1 MQSEAERTLRNLS
14 IVGLLKQNDKLMTLA
29 DTFAISTPTSYRGA
43 YRKWLG
49 EERMANLT
57 RVGEAVRAGCA
68 YVTAA
73 REEQCALPLQRQRLE
88 LSAQRMAEALARARV
103 GLRHLGDTYAD
114 DSTCRVRIELLV
126 QEVDDFLR
134 VLGEFPAS
142 AGPPSPSSSSSP
154 PPFSSSSTWLLSS
167 VSTSPF
173 PIVELRPP
181 R

>member
-29 DTFAISTPTSYRGA
+29 DSFAISTPTSYRGA

-49 EERMANLT
+49 EERVANLT
-57 RVGEAVRAGCA
+57 RVSEAVRAGCA
-68 YVTAA
+68 YVTAV
-73 REEQCALPLQRQRLE
+73 REERSALPALQRQRLE

-134 VLGEFPAS
+134 IDSDFVAS
-142 AGPPSPSSSSSP
+142 SVGA
-154 PPFSSSSTWLLSS
+154 SSSTTLLSS

-173 PIVELRPP
+173 AIVELPMR
-181 R
+181 